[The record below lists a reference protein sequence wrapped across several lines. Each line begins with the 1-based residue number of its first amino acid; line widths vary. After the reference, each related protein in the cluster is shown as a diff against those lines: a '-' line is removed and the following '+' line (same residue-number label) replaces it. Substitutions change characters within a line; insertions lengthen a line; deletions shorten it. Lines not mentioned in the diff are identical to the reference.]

1 MKVEVQLDR
10 AIRQKLEKLNKPET
24 KTQIHQVLADM
35 CNPYVPYNT
44 GQLANNVQVSY
55 EGVRYSAVKDGHQYA
70 AEAYNGTNMQFRT
83 DQHPLASARWEKA
96 MLRDHRDEF
105 NARVKEILVEA
116 LNG

>member
-1 MKVEVQLDR
+1 MKVNVQIEKVVKL
-10 AIRQKLEKLNKPET
+10 KLEKLNKPET

-44 GQLANNVQVSY
+44 GQLANSVQVGY
-55 EGVRYSAVKDGHQYA
+55 EGIRYSAVKDGHQYA
-70 AEAYNGTNMQFRT
+70 AEAYNGSGMQFRT
-83 DQHPLASARWEKA
+83 DQHPLASAKWDKA

-105 NARVKEILVEA
+105 NRKVKDILSEA